1 MKRFFASVLVLC
13 IILTSTMVFPLSVSA
28 DDWTSGWTM
37 IGNGKIENGVLQLQ
51 ATSAGEVGA
60 KKTSPYIN
68 EDGFDVEFTMEV
80 EANTQYP
87 LVQVMTGKRRLYTIF
102 ESNSFRFRE
111 SDGNGGFVLHY
122 VNFNISNERHTYRFI
137 SDGDNMDIYIDGYYI
152 DSSNAPLSEQTGVD
166 PGIRIS
172 ANVTSGGKKASTQVT
187 DVNIREYKPEKHSV
201 SDTQT
206 GSNVDDKTIE
216 VYESFRYDFEDGE
229 DLSAWQIADT
239 QGEIWVEDG
248 YMKNISNNTSWVKA
262 NRFFNMSDEFVVE
275 AKMVCKE
282 FGDYAGLEVYWD
294 GLKYTLKVYKDYF
307 LLYNNALRARSDALD
322 MTGDKGHVIRLESYN
337 NKKNIRV
344 YCDNVL
350 VGEGTPTK
358 TAGTMTDL
366 VSFFTQTYEGVKQE
380 TWLDWIEFTNITCD
394 AEMTMPFE
402 NATYL
407 EGTDIPLCAKMKEDV
422 EVPYLEYKINGKV
435 VATGKAENQYQATL
449 KGLTAGNY
457 VVYAEYD
464 NHRSTNLNF
473 EVLPAVTTSGIQVQ
487 QTAGDTVTVQ
497 VGEIY
502 GVSDSIAKVDYFVNG
517 AKAASASEPPYIA
530 SITGL
535 SAEGHEV
542 RALYLDQNG
551 VALHQET
558 AEVMVLPEDGKTS
571 VNYSNEI
578 SYQVSGENGN
588 AIINHG
594 NGVHQVYLKHTK
606 DGITYLTSDGEET
619 YNTFDGIGEYR
630 IITDGPYADVYRYG
644 QLAFSYYLP
653 LSTEVVEA
661 VQEKGLEVADFK
673 VTMPERRKNFF
684 VKRSVADKKVSY
696 DLAGMDYYHNLDFV
710 ADQQDQ
716 ARLILTDQYFR
727 TEVYTENG
735 RLYAVETEFSNTQ
748 PRVIELGDMPEGE
761 AHYRISTAGGMS
773 TVFIN
778 GRWIRSFRSVRCVGG
793 GALGVDV
800 ESGELRYLSVN
811 NYNDLS
817 MYTDDFD
824 GKGQFASTDY
834 WIRDGMQIHTDY
846 EKGEM
851 NLLAHDVEDAIA
863 ELGAYVGNADLSVKV
878 KIQNCEGGFWFI
890 LNHSVTEAYTKV
902 GYNFKTKKF
911 EMIDKAGVAEPL
923 TEGPIYVD
931 GIIHV
936 GEWVQMDLKIRE
948 TPEGKQVT
956 LYVDGQPV
964 IHTKKSQGHR
974 GKLGFML
981 SNGAVAVSEVSY
993 RGDAKPI
1000 LDMRD
1005 HYRDGYTPHLD
1016 LYEIDEPTET
1026 LVMTGVHGFT
1036 YSTDG
1041 GKTWTESKKT
1051 KEQLV
1056 NNNVLRMSNGT
1067 LLTMARVTG
1076 GTVNGSSTLGY
1087 QAAVSEDDGR
1097 TWTALG
1103 MVTDD
1108 FISGRGKVS
1117 NRLTEG
1123 YFSGRIYFTCQEG
1136 GGEHAGYAVVYYSDN
1151 YGKTWKKSAVVNS
1164 VETGTVGQEN
1174 SVIELSKNHVRMFF
1188 RSNLGYLC
1196 YYDSYD
1202 GGVTFEKEAH
1212 STPFLS
1218 TTTCYTISQDS
1229 FEPNILYA
1237 GWAHENDNLS
1247 GQDQTPRTRWSL
1259 AVSYDYGQTWEMIGT
1274 AHENNAPQTAD
1285 AIMMNLSTHI
1295 AKDYILLEAISED
1308 SLSGAPKYSRIIT
1321 IPKNKQIGS
1330 KKLEATHHKYYT
1342 EIEIDS
1348 PVKERILNTIMR
1360 VYPAENKVYMDGL
1373 VTEDAAYDKMVQA
1386 ECAASH
1392 VGAQI
1397 TKGED
1402 GTISLQIGD
1411 MSVVFS
1417 GKEVA
1422 KKDGKDYLDM
1432 KLFAERFGLCLYENR
1447 GVYIITSYQ
1456 GLSNRQSGA
1465 IRNAVNLFAKDLSY

>member
-1 MKRFFASVLVLC
+1 MKRFIISVLILC
-13 IILTSTMVFPLSVSA
+13 VVLTSAMVFPISVSA
-28 DDWTSGWTM
+28 DDWTSGWSM
-37 IGNGKIENGVLQLQ
+37 IGNGKITNGVLQIQ
-51 ATSAGEVGA
+51 STSEGETGA

-68 EDGFDVEFTMEV
+68 ENGFDVEFTMEV

-87 LVQVMTGKRRLYTIF
+87 LVQVMTGKRRLYIIF
-102 ESNSFRFRE
+102 ASNSFRFRE

-122 VNFNISNERHTYRFI
+122 VYFNISNERHTYRFI

-152 DSSNAPLSEQTGVD
+152 DSSKAPLSEQTGVD

-201 SDTQT
+201 SDVQSGTDVVE
-206 GSNVDDKTIE
+206 SPAE

-239 QGEIWVEDG
+239 QGKIWVEDG
-248 YMKNISNNTSWVKA
+248 YMKNISKNTSWVKA

-282 FGDYAGLEVYWD
+282 FGDYAGIEVYWD

-307 LLYNNALRARSDALD
+307 LLFNNALRARSDALN
-322 MTGDKGHVIRLESYN
+322 MTGDEGHIIRLESYN

-380 TWLDWIEFTNITCD
+380 TWLDWIEFTNITYD

-402 NATYL
+402 NAAYL
-407 EGTDIPLCAKMKEDV
+407 EGADVPLCAVMEEGV

-435 VATGKAENQYQATL
+435 VATGKAEDQYQATL
-449 KGLTAGNY
+449 KGLAAGNY
-457 VVYAEYD
+457 VVYAEYGD
-464 NHRSTNLNF
+464 HRSTNLNF
-473 EVLPAVTTSGIQVQ
+473 KVLPAVTTSGIQVEQ
-487 QTAGDTVTVQ
+487 IAGDTIAVQ
-497 VGEIY
+497 AGEVL
-502 GVSDSIAKVDYFVNG
+502 GTKERVAKVDYFVNG
-517 AKAASASEPPYIA
+517 TKAASVYEPPYSA
-530 SITGL
+530 SISGL
-535 SAEGHEV
+535 SAEGYEV
-542 RALYLDQNG
+542 RAVYLDSNG

-558 AEVMVLPEDGKTS
+558 AEAILVPDEGNTS

-578 SYQVSGENGN
+578 TYQVSGESGS

-619 YNTFDGIGEYR
+619 YKTFGGIGEYR

-653 LSTEVVEA
+653 LSTEIVES
-661 VQEKGLEVADFK
+661 VHEDGLKVTAFN
-673 VTMPERRKNFF
+673 VTMPERRKNFL
-684 VKRSVADKKVSY
+684 VKRSVTDKKVSY
-696 DLAGMDYYHNLDFV
+696 DLSGIDYYHNIDFV

-716 ARLILTDQYFR
+716 ARLVLTDQYFR

-735 RLYAVETEFSNTQ
+735 KLYAVETEFSNTQ
-748 PRVIELGDMPEGE
+748 PRTIEIGDMPEGE

-778 GRWIRSFRSVRCVGG
+778 GRWVRSFRSMRCVGG

-800 ESGELRYLSVN
+800 EKGELRYLSVN
-811 NYNDLS
+811 EYNDLS
-817 MYTDDFD
+817 VYTDDFK
-824 GKGQFASTDY
+824 GNGQFAPTDY
-834 WIRDGMQIHTDY
+834 WLRDGMQIYMDY

-851 NLLAHDVEDAIA
+851 SLLAQDVEDAIA
-863 ELGAYVGNADLSVKV
+863 ELGAYVGNADLSANV
-878 KIQNCEGGFWFI
+878 KIQDCEGGFWFI

-911 EMIDKAGVAEPL
+911 EMIDKAGSAQPL
-923 TEGPIYVD
+923 TDGPIYVD
-931 GIIHV
+931 GTLPV
-936 GEWVQMDLKIRE
+936 GELVQMDLEIRE
-948 TPEGKQVT
+948 TPAGKRVT

-964 IHTKKSQGHR
+964 IHTKKSQDHR

-981 SNGAVAVSEVSY
+981 SKGSVTVSEVSY
-993 RGDAKPI
+993 RGDSKPI

-1005 HYRDGYTPHLD
+1005 SYRDGHTPHLD
-1016 LYEIDEPTET
+1016 LYELDDPAGT
-1026 LVMTGVHGFT
+1026 LVMTGIHGYT
-1036 YSTDG
+1036 YSMDG

-1056 NNNVLRMSNGT
+1056 GNNVLRMSNGKV
-1067 LLTMARVTG
+1067 LTMARVTG

-1097 TWTALG
+1097 TWKALG

-1108 FISGRGKVS
+1108 FIVGRGKVS

-1123 YFSGRIYFTCQEG
+1123 YFSGRIYFVCQEG

-1151 YGKTWKKSAVVNS
+1151 FGETWKKSAVVDS
-1164 VETGTVGQEN
+1164 VDTGTVGQEN

-1212 STPFLS
+1212 CTPFLS

-1259 AVSYDYGQTWEMIGT
+1259 AVSYDYGQTWETIGT
-1274 AHENNAPQTAD
+1274 AHENNAQQTAD

-1295 AKDYILLEAISED
+1295 AKDYILMEAISED

-1330 KKLEATHHKYYT
+1330 KKLESTHHKYYT

-1348 PVKERILNTIMR
+1348 PVKERLLDTIMR
-1360 VYPAENKVYMDGL
+1360 VYPAENKVYMNNL
-1373 VTEDAAYDKMVQA
+1373 VTEGAAFDEMVQA

-1397 TKGED
+1397 TKSED
-1402 GTISLQIGD
+1402 GTVSLKVGD
-1411 MSVVFS
+1411 LSVAFS
-1417 GKEVA
+1417 DQEVA
-1422 KKDGKDYLDM
+1422 EKDGKTYLNM
-1432 KLFAERFGLCLYENR
+1432 KLFTERFGLCLYENN

-1456 GLSNRQSGA
+1456 GLSDRQCGA
-1465 IRNAVNLFAKDLSY
+1465 LRGAVDLFAKELSF